1 MSILTTEQQT
11 QTAAYWALNCFV
23 IPNVTANYNLA
34 QIQTAVAAIDAAFDV
49 TLSDAVAAVGGSTT
63 IVVGL
68 SSQITASMP
77 GASAQQQTLLVCYV
91 LMKRAGII

>member
-1 MSILTTEQQT
+1 MSILTTQQQT

-34 QIQTAVAAIDAAFDV
+34 QIQAAIASIDAAFDT
-49 TLSDAVAAVGGSTT
+49 TLADAVTAVGGATT
-63 IVVGL
+63 VVNGL
-68 SSQITASMP
+68 SMQITASMP
-77 GASAQQQTLLVCYV
+77 GASTEQQTLLVCYV